1 LFEPTPKAKAINQKN
16 EGARKNEGAHV
27 AIKLKSGR
35 AMIEKEEREEREEVG
50 ERSAETYQSNT
61 WHV

>member
-35 AMIEKEEREEREEVG
+35 AMIEKEERG
-50 ERSAETYQSNT
+50 ERGGWRKECGD
-61 WHV
+61 VPE